1 MKRTTEFRAMPKAN
15 CTNTAH
21 KKWGKINGNGKT
33 FSLAPS
39 CVTPSSLESPPV
51 TWTTTFPL
59 PQLPSLRFFF
69 WCSATLSSI
78 FFCWFWGQGCIPNA
92 ILLTALLGICC
103 LAAWLALAGALFFVC
118 EISFQFSSVWIFPL
132 LFFSFS
138 MAFFAWLFLSFFAV
152 EFALESSR
160 EVAVVRALT

>member
-78 FFCWFWGQGCIPNA
+78 FFVDFEDRVVFQMQYCW
-92 ILLTALLGICC
+92 LLCLAFVAWLLDSLWQEHCC
-103 LAAWLALAGALFFVC
+103 LFARFHFSSALFEFFHFYFLVSLWRFLHDY
-118 EISFQFSSVWIFPL
+118 SF
-132 LFFSFS
+132 
-138 MAFFAWLFLSFFAV
+138 LFL
-152 EFALESSR
+152 LEN
-160 EVAVVRALT
+160 LL

>member
-1 MKRTTEFRAMPKAN
+1 MKWNVQLNSEQCQKRITQTQHTKNGEKSTEMAKPFLLLLPV
-15 CTNTAH
+15 
-21 KKWGKINGNGKT
+21 
-33 FSLAPS
+33 SLPPLWRVPLWLEQQRFLCHS
-39 CVTPSSLESPPV
+39 CHPCV
-51 TWTTTFPL
+51 
-59 PQLPSLRFFF
+59 FFLVQCYAF
-69 WCSATLSSI
+69 LH

-138 MAFFAWLFLSFFAV
+138 MAFFAWLFLSFLP
-152 EFALESSR
+152 ENL
-160 EVAVVRALT
+160 L